1 MENIN
6 NAQLNPKALV
16 NMLFASLLTLF
27 AFTAIA
33 GSGGDMFQG
42 VFDELIS
49 FAEGL
54 PGQIV
59 AFCSFAGV
67 IIFSMVRPNLIGLG
81 VSIVIMIVLSQL
93 QAIIT
98 GMLQAGLPV

>member
-1 MENIN
+1 MLNIKN
-6 NAQLNPKALV
+6 SLQKHKATM

-27 AFTAIA
+27 AFQATA

-54 PGQIV
+54 PGQII

-93 QAIIT
+93 NAIIT